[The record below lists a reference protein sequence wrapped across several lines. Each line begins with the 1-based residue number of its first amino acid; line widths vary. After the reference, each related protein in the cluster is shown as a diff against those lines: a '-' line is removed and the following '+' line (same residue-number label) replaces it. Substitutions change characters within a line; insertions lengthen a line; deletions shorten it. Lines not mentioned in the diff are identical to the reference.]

1 MSEHSTGSL
10 RAKLRAKT
18 EENREGVR
26 ALVEEQLQALAAE
39 LSQSV
44 AGARRT
50 IEADIQRLTGD
61 ARRWL
66 FRPVL
71 YGVLAALGVGIG
83 AAGIAAW
90 VAAGNRARFEE
101 RASLD
106 GDIVLARETL
116 RNLEAVTWGVRFHE
130 ATNGR
135 FLVLPEGVEALT
147 GWTVADRAAVKLEE
161 R

>member
-18 EENREGVR
+18 EESRAGVR
-26 ALVEEQLQALAAE
+26 ELVDEQLKTLAGE
-39 LSQSV
+39 LSNSV

-66 FRPVL
+66 RRCVTL
-71 YGVLAALGVGIG
+71 GILGVLGVVIVGVGVPWWLAHDIG
-83 AAGIAAW
+83 DQIVEQAQ
-90 VAAGNRARFEE
+90 
-101 RASLD
+101 LD
-106 GDIVLARETL
+106 RDIRRGRETL
-116 RNLEAVTWGVRFHE
+116 RAIEEETWGVQFHE
-130 ATNGR
+130 DANGR
-135 FLVLPEGVEALT
+135 FLVLPEGVEPQT
-147 GWTVADRAAVKLEE
+147 GWTLDDRTAVKLEE